1 MNSIRN
7 KLTLKTAAI
16 ILFVF
21 TGSLYGADGDTNSI
35 SFFLL
40 ITGLLGGMG
49 MFLYGMEM
57 MSDGMKVTAGNSMR
71 MILEKLTS
79 NKYLAVFV
87 GAFVTMVIQSS
98 SATTVM
104 LVSFVNSGLLAF
116 SQALGVIL
124 GSNIGSTVTAQIVAF
139 KVTDYATLLIFT
151 GAMMSLFSKKDNI
164 KNLGFVILGF
174 GLLFFGMKTMSD
186 AMYPLRSNAAFI
198 NLLTSF
204 ENPFLGILAG
214 AVFTALVQSSSATTG
229 IVITLAT
236 IGVVDK
242 EGVET
247 AALSLN
253 AGIPL
258 IFGANIG
265 TCITA
270 LLAGLNASRDAKR
283 VAVAH
288 VTFNVIGVLLF
299 CFWIPTFAEFISQT
313 SQNIPRQI
321 ANAHTFFNIVA
332 SLVFIPFTGFIAK
345 TIIHYFPD
353 KESDRNI
360 EKPAVLHLDDS
371 LVNQPEAAIN
381 SAQAEIKG
389 VVGLTERVVGTL
401 VRPFIK
407 GQELVDVENSDMD
420 LMSGMNQR
428 IEKISFLN
436 QKISDYLITTSKSDL
451 SSNQSKELFALVS
464 IVNYLNSMNDIVQL
478 RFSSLVAKKEGIN
491 QEFSLQDQEE
501 IIDYHKRLIKQVKR
515 LDKFFSKFDKS
526 KVEKIITKGQENKD
540 LEQKYR
546 LDRLERISSNDSSQ
560 KSAEINQLHSQ
571 LLDMLKQVNIFI
583 ELIASSLVEL
593 EAEQN

>member
-1 MNSIRN
+1 MNILRN
-7 KLTLKTAAI
+7 KISYQKIAL
-16 ILFVF
+16 LFF
-21 TGSLYGADGDTNSI
+21 ITTSSLFAGNSDNTI

-40 ITGLLGGMG
+40 FTGLFGGMG

-71 MILEKLTS
+71 TILEKLTS
-79 NKYLAVFV
+79 NKYLAVLV

-139 KVTDYATLLIFT
+139 KVTDYALLLIAT
-151 GAMMSLFSKKDNI
+151 GSIMSLFSKKETI
-164 KNLGFVILGF
+164 KNLGLVVLGF
-174 GLLFFGMKTMSD
+174 GLLFYGMKVMSD
-186 AMYPLRSNAAFI
+186 TMKPLRSDPAFNSI
-198 NLLTSF
+198 LTSF

-214 AVFTALVQSSSATTG
+214 AIFTALVQSSSATTG
-229 IVITLAT
+229 IVITLASGGSIT
-236 IGVVDK
+236 L
-242 EGVET
+242 E
-247 AALSLN
+247 

-299 CFWIPTFAEFISQT
+299 CFWIPTFADIISQT

-321 ANAHTFFNIVA
+321 ANAHTIFNIIA
-332 SLVFIPFTGFIAK
+332 SVVFIPFTGFIAK

-353 KESDRNI
+353 KEVDRNI

-371 LVNQPEAAIN
+371 LVSQPEAAIN
-381 SAQAEIKG
+381 NAQAEIKG

-407 GQELVDVENSDMD
+407 GQELIDIENTDQD

-428 IEKISFLN
+428 IEKISFLS
-436 QKISDYLITTSKSDL
+436 QKISEYLITASKSDL
-451 SSNQSKELFALVS
+451 SSNQSKELFTLVS
-464 IVNYLNSMNDIVQL
+464 IVNYLSSMNDLIKV
-478 RFSSLVAKKEGIN
+478 RFVSLVSKKEGIN
-491 QEFSLQDQEE
+491 EDFSDTDQQEA
-501 IIDYHKRLIKQVKR
+501 IDYHKRLIKQVNR
-515 LDKFFSKFDKS
+515 LDKFFIKFDKE
-526 KVEKIITKGQENKD
+526 KMEKIIIKGKENTDFEK
-540 LEQKYR
+540 KYKLNR
-546 LDRLERISSNDSSQ
+546 IERMNTSSGADIKSS
-560 KSAEINQLHSQ
+560 EINQLHSQ
-571 LLDMLKQVNIFI
+571 LMDMLKQVNIFI
-583 ELIASSLVEL
+583 NLIASSLIEL
-593 EAEQN
+593 ESEQE

>member
-1 MNSIRN
+1 MNILRN
-7 KLTLKTAAI
+7 KISYQKIAL
-16 ILFVF
+16 LFF
-21 TGSLYGADGDTNSI
+21 IATSSLFAGNSDNTI

-40 ITGLLGGMG
+40 FTGLFGGMG

-71 MILEKLTS
+71 TILEKLTS
-79 NKYLAVFV
+79 NKYLAVLV

-139 KVTDYATLLIFT
+139 KVTDYALLLIAT
-151 GAMMSLFSKKDNI
+151 GSIMSLFSKKETI
-164 KNLGFVILGF
+164 KNLGLVVLGF
-174 GLLFFGMKTMSD
+174 GLLFYGMKVMSD
-186 AMYPLRSNAAFI
+186 TMKPLRSDPAFNSI
-198 NLLTSF
+198 LTSF

-214 AVFTALVQSSSATTG
+214 AIFTALVQSSSATTG
-229 IVITLAT
+229 IVITLASGGSIT
-236 IGVVDK
+236 L
-242 EGVET
+242 E
-247 AALSLN
+247 

-299 CFWIPTFAEFISQT
+299 CFWIPTFADIISQT

-321 ANAHTFFNIVA
+321 ANAHTIFNIIA
-332 SLVFIPFTGFIAK
+332 SVVFIPFTGFIAK

-353 KESDRNI
+353 KEVDRNI

-371 LVNQPEAAIN
+371 LVSQPEAAIN
-381 SAQAEIKG
+381 NAQAEIKG

-407 GQELVDVENSDMD
+407 GQELIDIENTDQD

-436 QKISDYLITTSKSDL
+436 QKISDYLITASKSDL
-451 SSNQSKELFALVS
+451 SSNQSKELFTLVS
-464 IVNYLNSMNDIVQL
+464 IVNYLSSMNDLIKV
-478 RFSSLVAKKEGIN
+478 RFVSLVSKKEGIN
-491 QEFSLQDQEE
+491 EDFSDTDQQEA
-501 IIDYHKRLIKQVKR
+501 IDYHKRLIKQVNR
-515 LDKFFSKFDKS
+515 LDKFFIKFDKE
-526 KVEKIITKGQENKD
+526 KMEKIITKGKENTDFEK
-540 LEQKYR
+540 KYK
-546 LDRLERISSNDSSQ
+546 LDRIERMKTSSEADIKSS
-560 KSAEINQLHSQ
+560 EINQLHSQ
-571 LLDMLKQVNIFI
+571 LMDMLKQVNIFI
-583 ELIASSLVEL
+583 NLIASSLIEL
-593 EAEQN
+593 ESEQE

>member
-1 MNSIRN
+1 MNSLYN
-7 KLTLKTAAI
+7 KISWKTAAI
-16 ILFVF
+16 LLLISV
-21 TGSLYGADGDTNSI
+21 GKLYGGADETNSI

-40 ITGLLGGMG
+40 ATGLLGGMG

-71 MILEKLTS
+71 SILEKLTS
-79 NKYLAVFV
+79 NKYLAVMV

-139 KVTDYATLLIFT
+139 KVTDYALLLIAA
-151 GAMMSLFSKKDNI
+151 GSLMSLFSKKDTV

-174 GLLFFGMKTMSD
+174 GLLFYGMKVMSD
-186 AMYPLRSNAAFI
+186 TMKPLRSDPAFNSI
-198 NLLTSF
+198 LTSF

-214 AVFTALVQSSSATTG
+214 AIFTALVQSSSATTG
-229 IVITLAT
+229 IVITLASGGSIT
-236 IGVVDK
+236 L
-242 EGVET
+242 E
-247 AALSLN
+247 

-299 CFWIPTFAEFISQT
+299 CFWIPSFAEFVSQT

-321 ANAHTFFNIVA
+321 ANAHTIFNILA
-332 SLVFIPFTGFIAK
+332 SIVFIPFTGYIAK
-345 TIIHYFPD
+345 TIIYYLPD
-353 KESDRNI
+353 KKTDRNI
-360 EKPAVLHLDDS
+360 DKPSVLHLDEN
-371 LVNQPEAAIN
+371 LLNQPEAAIN

-389 VVGLTERVVGTL
+389 VIGLMERVVGTL
-401 VRPFIK
+401 VRPFVNDQK
-407 GQELVDVENSDMD
+407 LTDVENPDMD
-420 LMSGMNQR
+420 LMTGMNQR
-428 IEKISFLN
+428 VEKISYLN
-436 QKISDYLITTSKSDL
+436 QKISDYLINTSKSDL
-451 SSNQSKELFALVS
+451 SADQSKELFTLIS
-464 IVNYLNSMNDIVQL
+464 IVNYLNSANNSIQI

-491 QEFSLQDQEE
+491 EKFSIQEE
-501 IIDYHKRLIKQVKR
+501 EQLIDFHKQLIKQVKR
-515 LDKFFSKFDKS
+515 LNKFFVKFDKS
-526 KVEKIITKGQENKD
+526 KAEKIISKHQEYKD
-540 LEQKYR
+540 LEQKYK
-546 LDRLERISSNDSSQ
+546 LEHESRSNTDSSEG
-560 KSAEINQLHSQ
+560 SVEINQLHIQ

-593 EAEQN
+593 DSEQS

>member
-1 MNSIRN
+1 MLLTRKKNSI
-7 KLTLKTAAI
+7 KIFTLLACLSSSTLLAA
-16 ILFVF
+16 
-21 TGSLYGADGDTNSI
+21 GKDPDSI

-40 ITGLLGGMG
+40 LTGLFGGMG

-71 MILEKLTS
+71 TILEKLTS

-139 KVTDYATLLIFT
+139 KVTDYALLLIAA
-151 GAMMSLFSKKDNI
+151 GSLMSLFSKKDTV
-164 KNLGFVILGF
+164 KNLGYVILGF
-174 GLLFFGMKTMSD
+174 GLLFYGMKVMSD
-186 AMYPLRSNAAFI
+186 TMKPLRSDPAFNSI
-198 NLLTSF
+198 LTSF

-214 AVFTALVQSSSATTG
+214 AIFTALVQSSSATTG
-229 IVITLAT
+229 IVITLASGGSIT
-236 IGVVDK
+236 L
-242 EGVET
+242 E
-247 AALSLN
+247 

-288 VTFNVIGVLLF
+288 VTFNFIGVLLF
-299 CFWIPTFAEFISQT
+299 CFWIPTFADLVSQT

-321 ANAHTFFNIVA
+321 ANAHTIFNIIA
-332 SLVFIPFTGFIAK
+332 SIVFIPFTGYIAK

-371 LVNQPEAAIN
+371 LIDQPTAAIN
-381 SAQAEIKG
+381 NAQAEIKG

-401 VRPFIK
+401 VRPFFE
-407 GQELVDVENSDMD
+407 GQGTMDVENEELD
-420 LMSGMNQR
+420 LMSATHQR
-428 IEKISFLN
+428 IEKIDFLN
-436 QKISDYLITTSKSDL
+436 EKITEYLVATSNSDL
-451 SSNQSKELFALVS
+451 SSRQSKELFTLTS
-464 IVNYLNSMNDIVQL
+464 IVNYLNSMNDLIRL
-478 RFSSLVAKKEGIN
+478 RFSSLVSKKDGIN
-491 QEFSLQDQEE
+491 EQFSSEDQDE
-501 IIDYHKRLIKQVKR
+501 ILEYHQRLIKQVKR
-515 LDKFFSKFDKS
+515 LDKFFVKFDKA
-526 KVEKIITKGQENKD
+526 KAEKIISKGQENKD
-540 LEQKYR
+540 FEQKYR
-546 LDRLERISSNDSSQ
+546 LDRFERISSQDNQSG
-560 KSAEINQLHSQ
+560 KSAELNQLHSQ
-571 LLDMLKQVNIFI
+571 LMDLLKQVNIFI

-593 EAEQN
+593 ESD

>member
-16 ILFVF
+16 LLFVL
-21 TGSLYGADGDTNSI
+21 TGTLYGGDGDANSI

-40 ITGLLGGMG
+40 TTGLLGGMG

-71 MILEKLTS
+71 TILEKLTS
-79 NKYLAVFV
+79 NKYLALVV

-139 KVTDYATLLIFT
+139 KVTDYALLLIAV
-151 GAMMSLFSKKDNI
+151 GSLMALFSKKDTI
-164 KNLGFVILGF
+164 KNLGFVVLGF
-174 GLLFFGMKTMSD
+174 GLLFYGMKVMSD
-186 AMYPLRSNAAFI
+186 TMKPLRSDPGFNSI
-198 NLLTSF
+198 LTSF
-204 ENPFLGILAG
+204 ENPFLGIMAG
-214 AVFTALVQSSSATTG
+214 AIFTALVQSSSATTG
-229 IVITLAT
+229 IVITLASGGSIT
-236 IGVVDK
+236 L
-242 EGVET
+242 E
-247 AALSLN
+247 

-265 TCITA
+265 PCVTA

-353 KESDRNI
+353 KELDRNI
-360 EKPAVLHLDDS
+360 EKPTVLHLDES

-381 SAQAEIKG
+381 NAQAEIKG
-389 VVGLTERVVGTL
+389 VVGLMERVVGTL

-407 GQELVDVENSDMD
+407 GQELVDIENAEID

-428 IEKISFLN
+428 VEKVSFLN

-451 SSNQSKELFALVS
+451 SSNQSKELFTLVS
-464 IVNYLNSMNDIVQL
+464 IVNYLNSMNDLIQL
-478 RFSSLVAKKEGIN
+478 RFTSLVAKKEGIN
-491 QEFSLQDQEE
+491 EEFSNVDQKE

-515 LDKFFSKFDKS
+515 LDKFFAKFDKS

-546 LDRLERISSNDSSQ
+546 LDRLERIGSNDSSQ

-571 LLDMLKQVNIFI
+571 LMDMLKQVNIFI

-593 EAEQN
+593 ESEQN